1 MQRADILKS
10 TLNRMQHIDA
20 PNQILGRSQTIGCVA
35 VEITQRCNL
44 DCSLCYLS
52 EHSQSIKDIPLAE
65 VFRRL
70 DMVVK
75 HYGRGVNVQITGG
88 DPTLRKHKE
97 LIEIVAYAANIG
109 LYPALFTNGIAA
121 TRSLLEKLA
130 EVGLK
135 DIAFHVDTTQKR
147 TGYSSESQLN
157 EIRAEYL
164 ERARGLGLMV
174 IFNTTVHN
182 DNFHELP
189 EILKFFR
196 DNADVIGLASFNLQ
210 AETGRGEWGSREAIV
225 SQATVKQTIESLA
238 GKQLPWEAVRVGHKD
253 CHSYLPTLVTH
264 GEIFPVVE
272 DSRLVA
278 DFLANFAE
286 LTNRQYSNR
295 RELIAT
301 ALKTV
306 LKNPEWWGRALT
318 FGWYHVKNL
327 TKAMLLSKGQVH
339 QLTFFI
345 QNFMDARNLDA
356 DRIHACS
363 FMVMTDEGPVS
374 MCEHNAKR
382 DNYIL
387 KTLGVTNEKG
397 QIEIYEPLSKPK
409 PTRSKNSDIKLLDT
423 VEIF

>member
-147 TGYSSESQLN
+147 PGYSSESQLN

-356 DRIHACS
+356 DRVHACS

-387 KTLGVTNEKG
+387 KTLEVTNEKG
-397 QIEIYEPLSKPK
+397 QIEIYEPLSKPET
-409 PTRSKNSDIKLLDT
+409 TRSKNSDIKLLDT